1 MSLTEMLELKS
12 AAASHICEMEIK
24 RHGRKKP
31 WMAKKKGRNER
42 ELTTGKLKKPFM
54 NYTTDPRYHS
64 PSWKATR
71 EAVLQRDPVC
81 VWCLEL
87 SKLTPSTEADHVI
100 PSRRLPDYE
109 FYDQSNIVGSCRSC
123 NSRRAS
129 YEAKGVHFDTF
140 EEWAK
145 FLKKKNAKNINPG
158 T

>member
-1 MSLTEMLELKS
+1 MDGEEEGEERARADYREVEETIYELYHRPQIPQSVMEGYEGGRAS
-12 AAASHICEMEIK
+12 ARSRA
-24 RHGRKKP
+24 G
-31 WMAKKKGRNER
+31 
-42 ELTTGKLKKPFM
+42 
-54 NYTTDPRYHS
+54 
-64 PSWKATR
+64 
-71 EAVLQRDPVC
+71 